1 MITLDK
7 AAERASQFVELP
19 SSMETLRRWSRN
31 NVISG
36 KVDEVYHGGDIGREV
51 FYKDKIIYEIVIA
64 ARLKKAGWKLEEVA
78 YWRQRLEKR
87 ILEYTEKGFEKVK
100 GMNKISRPFN
110 ERHKEFIKEKEAE
123 IKDINKNFND
133 IYIKKITNIN
143 IKDLQKDIKELKKD
157 QERLEK
163 SSEYMKE
170 VEKCIEDIGI
180 KDLKKAN

>member
-31 NVISG
+31 NVISS

-100 GMNKISRPFN
+100 RMNQSSRI
-110 ERHKEFIKEKEAE
+110 EEKHKELIKEKEAE
-123 IKDINKNFND
+123 IKAKTKNFTD
-133 IYIKKITNIN
+133 IN
-143 IKDLQKDIKELKKD
+143 IKDLQKELKELERA

-163 SSEYMKE
+163 SSEYLKE
-170 VEKCIEDIGI
+170 VEKCIEEIGI